1 MAVLACNSNFD
12 YHSCTM
18 KKNPTKMRKQQSKAI
33 KCCKFH
39 CEQHQAK
46 AKHFFH
52 HAIPTNY
59 TTLSETKWQLIQKHQ
74 NMHTW
79 IKLNG
84 ISSRLNGCLSMDK
97 QILYAQIHGIML
109 ETTVNKIHTHN
120 VSPKRYLQRES
131 QKGEEKSM
139 WKKDIVTYSPI

>member
-1 MAVLACNSNFD
+1 
-12 YHSCTM
+12 
-18 KKNPTKMRKQQSKAI
+18 
-33 KCCKFH
+33 
-39 CEQHQAK
+39 
-46 AKHFFH
+46 
-52 HAIPTNY
+52 
-59 TTLSETKWQLIQKHQ
+59 
-74 NMHTW
+74 
-79 IKLNG
+79 
-84 ISSRLNGCLSMDK
+84 MDK